1 MTKQEIISKYERK
14 TGKKAYTVLGGD
26 IYIYMF
32 NDGSFCFK
40 KHSLLGWC
48 NPIEKYC
55 IGVYAIGFFN
65 GMVEIRSINKK
76 GEDYNIYF
84 GKYDN

>member
-14 TGKKAYTVLGGD
+14 TGKNAFMVLGD

-40 KHSLLGWC
+40 KHSYLDCW
-48 NPIEKYC
+48 NQKEIYC
-55 IGVYAIGFFN
+55 IGVYAIVFFN
-65 GMVEIRSINKK
+65 GMVSINSINKK
-76 GEDYNIYF
+76 GEDYTIYF

>member
-14 TGKKAYTVLGGD
+14 TGKNAFMVLGD

-40 KHSLLGWC
+40 KHSYLDCW
-48 NPIEKYC
+48 NQKKY
-55 IGVYAIGFFN
+55 IVSEY
-65 GMVEIRSINKK
+65 MP
-76 GEDYNIYF
+76 
-84 GKYDN
+84 